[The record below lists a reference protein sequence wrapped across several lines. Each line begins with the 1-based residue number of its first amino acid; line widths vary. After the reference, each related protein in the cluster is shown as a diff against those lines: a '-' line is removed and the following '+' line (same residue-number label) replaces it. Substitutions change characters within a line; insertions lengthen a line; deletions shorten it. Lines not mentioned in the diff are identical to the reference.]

1 MWVGLSLCN
10 NGFPWPPQ
18 KSWRLIGVDGKWL
31 YIKEI
36 CLRLRGEPGE
46 KVSMKTGLYHPEE
59 FKDNCGFGLIA
70 HMTGEPSHHLLQTAM
85 QALTCMTHRG
95 GINADG
101 KTGDGCGLLMQKP
114 DQFLRAV
121 AQKHFAV
128 ELPKQYAVGM
138 VFFNQDP
145 VKAEAARAN
154 MDREIVAAG
163 LKLVGWRKVPIDTSV
178 LGRLAL
184 ERLPQ
189 IEQVFIGGERLSDQ
203 EFAIKLFSARRRS
216 SVANAHDADHY
227 ICSFSHKTIIY
238 KGLMMP
244 RDLAA
249 FYPDLG
255 DERLQ
260 TAICVFH
267 QRFSTNTLPKWPL
280 AQPFR
285 FLAHNGEINTITGN
299 RNWAMAR
306 RTKFAN
312 DQIPDLEELGPLVN
326 RVGSDSSSMD
336 NMLELMVT
344 GGIDLF
350 RGVRML
356 VPPAWQ
362 NVETMDA
369 DLRAFYE
376 YNSMHMEPWDGPAG
390 IVMTEGRHAVCLL
403 DRNGLRPARWVTTTN
418 GYITI
423 ASEIGVWG
431 YQPEEVLAKGRVGP
445 GQILAVDTET
455 GQILDTDAIDNRL
468 KSRHPYKRWLRQHAT
483 RIQATLTDD
492 QGAASYD
499 ADQLKQYMKMFQVT
513 FEERDQVLRPLG
525 EQGQE
530 AVGSMGDDTPM
541 AVLSQRVRSPY
552 DFFRQ
557 QFAQVT
563 NPPIDPLRE
572 AIVMSLEIC
581 LGAERNIFQESPE
594 HASRVILSSPVIS
607 PAKWRSLMNLERE
620 GFDRQ
625 LIDLNY
631 EESVGLQA
639 AIRNIAD
646 QAEEAVRSG
655 KTQLVLS
662 DRYIAPGKL
671 PVHASLAVGAVHHR
685 LTEQGLRCDSN
696 ILVETATARDPHH
709 FAVLLGFG
717 ASAVYPYLAYEVLA
731 DLIRTGEVLGDLDEV
746 FKYYR
751 KGISKGLLKILSKMG
766 ISTIASYRGAQ
777 LFEAVGLAEEVV
789 GLSFKGV
796 SSRIKGARFVDLE
809 GDQKLL
815 AAEAWSARKPIQQGG
830 LLKFVHGGEY
840 HAYNPDV
847 VNTLQAAVQQGDYAK
862 FKEYTTLV
870 DQRPVS
876 MIRDLLKVKVAD
888 EALPLDQ
895 VEPLEAILK
904 RFDSAGISLGALSP
918 EAHEA
923 LAEAM
928 NRLGARS
935 NSGEGG
941 EDPARYGTI
950 KSSKIKQVATGRFG
964 VTPEYLVNAE
974 VLQIKVAQGAKP
986 GEGGQLP
993 GGKVNG
999 LIAKLR
1005 YAVPGVTLI
1014 SPPPHHD
1021 IYSIEDLA
1029 QLIYDLKQVNPQALV
1044 SVKLVAEAGVGTI
1057 AAGVAK
1063 AYADLITISGY
1074 DGGTGASPLTSIKY
1088 AGAPWELGLAE
1099 THQTLRGNDLR
1110 GKVRVQ
1116 TDGGL
1121 KTGLDVIKAA
1131 ILGAESFGFGTA
1143 PMIALGCKYLRICH
1157 LNNCATGVATQNEKL
1172 RKDHYI
1178 GTVDM
1183 VINFFT
1189 FVAEETREWLAKL
1202 GVRSLGELI
1211 GRTDLL
1217 DVLPGDTERQQYLDL
1232 TPLLGS
1238 SHIPADK
1245 PQFCEVDKNPPFDKG
1260 ELAEKMVEMALPAI
1274 RDQAGGEFSLDIC
1287 NCDRSIGARIS
1298 GEIAKLYG
1306 NQGMADKPVTFRFKG
1321 TAGQSF
1327 GVWNAGGLN
1336 LHLEG
1341 DANDYVGKGMTGGK
1355 VTIVPPAGSPFATQH
1370 SAIVG
1375 NTCLYGATGGKL
1387 FAAGTAGERFAVRN
1401 SGAHAVVEG
1410 TGDHCCEYMTGGFV
1424 CVLGKTGYNF
1434 GSGMTGGF
1442 AYVLDMDNSF
1452 VDKLNHE
1459 LVEIQRISGEAMEAY
1474 RSHLARVLGE
1484 YVEETGSEWGR
1495 ELFENLDDYVRRFW
1509 LVKPKAANLKQLLSS
1524 TRANPQ

>member
-1 MWVGLSLCN
+1 
-10 NGFPWPPQ
+10 
-18 KSWRLIGVDGKWL
+18 
-31 YIKEI
+31 
-36 CLRLRGEPGE
+36 
-46 KVSMKTGLYHPEE
+46 MKTGLYHPEE

-70 HMTGEPSHHLLQTAM
+70 HMTGVPSHHLLQTAM

-121 AQKHFAV
+121 AQEHFAV

-154 MDREIVAAG
+154 MDREILAAG

-189 IEQVFIGGERLSDQ
+189 IEQVFIGGEGLSDQ

-216 SVANAHDADHY
+216 SVANAHDSDHY

-541 AVLSQRVRSPY
+541 AVLSQRVRSPF

-631 EESVGLQA
+631 EQSVGLEA

-646 QAEEAVRSG
+646 QAEEAVRAG

-777 LFEAVGLAEEVV
+777 LFEAIGLAEEVV

-809 GDQKLL
+809 SDQKLL

-888 EALPLDQ
+888 QPLALEQ
-895 VEPLEAILK
+895 IEPLEAILK

-941 EDPARYGTI
+941 EDPSRYGTI

-1157 LNNCATGVATQNEKL
+1157 LNNCATGVATQNDKL

-1217 DVLPGDTERQQYLDL
+1217 EMLPGDTERQQYLDL
-1232 TPLLGS
+1232 SPLLGS

-1245 PQFCEVDKNPPFDKG
+1245 PQFCEVDRNPPFDKG
-1260 ELAEKMVEMALPAI
+1260 ELAEKMVDMALPAI
-1274 RDQAGGEFSLDIC
+1274 RDQAGGEFDLDIC

-1306 NQGMADKPVTFRFKG
+1306 NQGMAANPITFRFKG

-1336 LHLEG
+1336 LHLQG

-1495 ELFENLDDYVRRFW
+1495 ELSENLDDYVRRFW

>member
-1 MWVGLSLCN
+1 
-10 NGFPWPPQ
+10 
-18 KSWRLIGVDGKWL
+18 
-31 YIKEI
+31 
-36 CLRLRGEPGE
+36 
-46 KVSMKTGLYHPEE
+46 MKTGLYHPEE

-121 AQKHFAV
+121 AQETFAA
-128 ELPKQYAVGM
+128 ELPRQYAVGM

-154 MDREIVAAG
+154 MDREILAAG

-189 IEQVFIGGERLSDQ
+189 IEQVFIGGEGLSDQ

-312 DQIPDLEELGPLVN
+312 DLIPDLEELGPLVN

-431 YQPEEVLAKGRVGP
+431 YQPEDVLAKGRVGP

-492 QGAASYD
+492 QGVASYD

-631 EESVGLQA
+631 EQSVGLEA

-646 QAEEAVRSG
+646 QAEEAVRAG

-777 LFEAVGLAEEVV
+777 LFEAIGLAEEVV

-796 SSRIKGARFVDLE
+796 SSRIKGARFADLE
-809 GDQKLL
+809 SDQKLL

-888 EALPLDQ
+888 QPLALEQ
-895 VEPLEAILK
+895 IEPLEAILK

-941 EDPARYGTI
+941 EDPSRYGTI

-1157 LNNCATGVATQNEKL
+1157 LNNCATGVATQNDKL

-1245 PQFCEVDKNPPFDKG
+1245 PQFCEVDKNPPFDQG
-1260 ELAEKMVEMALPAI
+1260 ELAEKMVEMAMPAI

-1287 NCDRSIGARIS
+1287 NCDRSIGARVS
-1298 GEIAKLYG
+1298 GEIARLHG
-1306 NQGMADKPVTFRFKG
+1306 NQGMAAAPITFRFKG

-1355 VTIVPPAGSPFATQH
+1355 VTIVPPAGSPFETQH

-1442 AYVLDMDNSF
+1442 AYVLDMDNTF

-1474 RSHLARVLGE
+1474 RSHLARVLAE

-1495 ELFENLDDYVRRFW
+1495 ELSENLDDYVRRFW

>member
-1 MWVGLSLCN
+1 
-10 NGFPWPPQ
+10 
-18 KSWRLIGVDGKWL
+18 
-31 YIKEI
+31 
-36 CLRLRGEPGE
+36 
-46 KVSMKTGLYHPEE
+46 MKTGLYHPEE

-101 KTGDGCGLLMQKP
+101 KTGDGCGLLIQKP

-121 AQKHFAV
+121 AQEHFSA
-128 ELPKQYAVGM
+128 ELPRQYAVGM

-189 IEQVFIGGERLSDQ
+189 IEQVFIGGEGLSDQ

-312 DQIPDLEELGPLVN
+312 DLIPDLEELGPLVN

-403 DRNGLRPARWVTTTN
+403 DRNGLRPARWVTTKN
-418 GYITI
+418 GYITL
-423 ASEIGVWG
+423 ASEIGVWD
-431 YQPEEVLAKGRVGP
+431 YKPEDVIAKGRVGP
-445 GQILAVDTET
+445 GQIFAVDTET

-468 KSRHPYKRWLRQHAT
+468 KSRHPYKRWLRQHAL
-483 RIQATLTDD
+483 RIQASLTDD
-492 QGAASYD
+492 QGVASYD

-631 EESVGLQA
+631 DESVGLEA

-646 QAEEAVRSG
+646 QAEEAVRGG

-809 GDQKLL
+809 SDQKLL

-876 MIRDLLKVKVAD
+876 MIRDLLKVKVA
-888 EALPLDQ
+888 EQALPLDQ
-895 VEPLEAILK
+895 IEPLEAILK

-941 EDPARYGTI
+941 EDPSRYGTI

-1217 DVLPGDTERQQYLDL
+1217 EVLPGDTERQQYLDL

-1260 ELAEKMVEMALPAI
+1260 ELAEKMVEMALPSI

-1287 NCDRSIGARIS
+1287 NCDRSIGARVS

-1355 VTIVPPAGSPFATQH
+1355 LTIVPPAGSPFATQH

>member
-1 MWVGLSLCN
+1 
-10 NGFPWPPQ
+10 
-18 KSWRLIGVDGKWL
+18 
-31 YIKEI
+31 
-36 CLRLRGEPGE
+36 
-46 KVSMKTGLYHPEE
+46 MKTGLYRPDE

-70 HMTGEPSHHLLQTAM
+70 HMQGVPSHDLLNTAIA
-85 QALTCMTHRG
+85 ALTCMTHRG

-101 KTGDGCGLLMQKP
+101 KTGDGCGLLIQKP
-114 DQFLRAV
+114 DLFLRAV
-121 AQKHFAV
+121 AKDAFAR
-128 ELPKQYAVGM
+128 ELPRQYAVGM
-138 VFFNQDP
+138 VFLNQDSAR
-145 VKAEAARAN
+145 AEAAREN
-154 MDREIVAAG
+154 MNREILAAG
-163 LKLVGWRKVPIDTSV
+163 LELIGWREVPIDTSV
-178 LGRLAL
+178 LGQLAL
-184 ERLPQ
+184 ERLPR
-189 IEQVFIGGERLSDQ
+189 IEQVFIGGEGLTDQ
-203 EFAIKLFSARRRS
+203 QFAIKLFSARRRS
-216 SVANAHDADHY
+216 SVANAEDTEHY

-244 RDLAA
+244 ADLAA
-249 FYPDLG
+249 FFPDLS

-267 QRFSTNTLPKWPL
+267 QRFSTNTMPKWPL

-299 RNWAMAR
+299 RNWAVAR

-312 DQIPDLEELGPLVN
+312 DLIPDLDELGPLVN

-350 RGVRML
+350 RAVRMII
-356 VPPAWQ
+356 PPAWQ
-362 NVETMDA
+362 NVETMDS

-376 YNSMHMEPWDGPAG
+376 FNSMHMEPWDGPAG
-390 IVMTEGRHAVCLL
+390 VVMTEGRHAVCLL
-403 DRNGLRPARWVTTTN
+403 DRNGLRPARWVTTKN
-418 GYITI
+418 GYITL

-431 YQPEEVLAKGRVGP
+431 YKPEDVIAKGRVGP

-455 GQILDTDAIDNRL
+455 GQVLQTDDIDNRL
-468 KSRHPYKRWLRQHAT
+468 KSRHPYKQWLRKSAQ
-483 RIQATLTDD
+483 RIQATLEDKD
-492 QGAASYD
+492 HGSAFYSPE
-499 ADQLKQYMKMFQVT
+499 QLKQYMKMYQVT

-525 EQGQE
+525 EQGYE

-541 AVLSQRVRSPY
+541 AVLSQRVRTPFDY
-552 DFFRQ
+552 FRQ

-594 HASRVILSSPVIS
+594 HASRVILSSPIIS
-607 PAKWRSLMNLERE
+607 PAKWRTLMTMERE
-620 GFDRQ
+620 GFRRYI
-625 LIDLNY
+625 IDLNY
-631 EESVGLQA
+631 DEAMGLEA
-639 AIRNIAD
+639 AVRNIAD

-655 KTQLVLS
+655 CTQVVLS
-662 DRYIAPGKL
+662 DRHIAPGKL
-671 PVHASLAVGAVHHR
+671 PVHAALATGAVHHR

-717 ASAVYPYLAYEVLA
+717 ASAVYPFLAYEVLG
-731 DLIRTGEVLGDLDEV
+731 DLIRTGEVLGDLYEV
-746 FKYYR
+746 FKNYR
-751 KGISKGLLKILSKMG
+751 KGITKGLLKILSKMG

-777 LFEAVGLAEEVV
+777 LFEAIGLADEVTE
-789 GLSFKGV
+789 LCFRGV
-796 SSRIKGARFVDLE
+796 ASRIKGARFVDLE
-809 GDQKLL
+809 AEQKAL
-815 AAEAWSARKPIQQGG
+815 ANEAWIARKPIQQGG

-847 VNTLQAAVQQGDYAK
+847 VNTLQAAVQKGNYEK
-862 FKEYTTLV
+862 FKEYSALV

-876 MIRDLLKVKVAD
+876 MIRDLLKVK
-888 EALPLDQ
+888 EAAQPLALEE

-941 EDPARYGTI
+941 EDPARYGTVR
-950 KSSKIKQVATGRFG
+950 SSKIKQVATGRFG

-1029 QLIYDLKQVNPQALV
+1029 QLIYDLKQVNPAALV
-1044 SVKLVAEAGVGTI
+1044 SVKLVSEAGVGTI

-1088 AGAPWELGLAE
+1088 AGSPWELGLAE

-1178 GTVDM
+1178 GTVEM

-1189 FVAEETREWLAKL
+1189 YVAEETREWLARL

-1217 DVLPGDTERQQYLDL
+1217 EVISGQTAKQQHLDL

-1238 SHIPADK
+1238 DHIPQDK
-1245 PQFCEVDKNPPFDKG
+1245 PQFCQVDRNPPFDKG
-1260 ELAEKMVEMALPAI
+1260 ETAEKMVDMALSAI
-1274 RDQAGGEFSLDIC
+1274 EGRKGGEFELDLC

-1298 GEIAKLYG
+1298 GEIARRYG
-1306 NQGMADKPVTFRFKG
+1306 NMGMADAPITFRFKG

-1327 GVWNAGGLN
+1327 GVWNAAGLN
-1336 LHLEG
+1336 MYLEG
-1341 DANDYVGKGMTGGK
+1341 DANDYVGKGMAAGK
-1355 VTIVPPAGSPFATQH
+1355 LVIVPPKGSPFKTQE
-1370 SAIVG
+1370 SAIIG

-1401 SGAHAVVEG
+1401 SGVHAVVEG

-1442 AYVLDMDNSF
+1442 AYVLDLDNTF
-1452 VDKLNHE
+1452 VDRVNHE

-1474 RSHLARVLGE
+1474 RSHLEGVLAE
-1484 YVEETGSEWGR
+1484 YVKETGSEWGHDVW
-1495 ELFENLDDYVRRFW
+1495 ENLDDYLRRFW
-1509 LVKPKAANLKQLLSS
+1509 LVKPKAASLKNLLSS

>member
-1 MWVGLSLCN
+1 
-10 NGFPWPPQ
+10 
-18 KSWRLIGVDGKWL
+18 
-31 YIKEI
+31 
-36 CLRLRGEPGE
+36 
-46 KVSMKTGLYHPEE
+46 MKTGLYHPEE

-114 DQFLRAV
+114 DRFLRAV
-121 AQKHFAV
+121 AQEHFAV

-145 VKAEAARAN
+145 VKAQAARAN
-154 MDREIVAAG
+154 MDREILAAG
-163 LKLVGWRKVPIDTSV
+163 LQLVGWRKVPIDTSV

-189 IEQVFIGGERLSDQ
+189 IEQVFIGADGLSDQ

-312 DQIPDLEELGPLVN
+312 DQIPDLEALGPLVN

-431 YQPEEVLAKGRVGP
+431 YQPEDVVAKGRVGP

-483 RIQATLTDD
+483 RIQATLSDD
-492 QGAASYD
+492 QGVASYD
-499 ADQLKQYMKMFQVT
+499 ADQLKQFMKMFQVT

-631 EESVGLQA
+631 EQGLGLEA

-646 QAEEAVRSG
+646 QAEEAVRAG

-809 GDQKLL
+809 SDQKLL

-876 MIRDLLKVKVAD
+876 MIRDLLKVKVAEQPLALD
-888 EALPLDQ
+888 E
-895 VEPLEAILK
+895 VEPLQAILK

-941 EDPARYGTI
+941 EDPSRYGTVR
-950 KSSKIKQVATGRFG
+950 SSKIKQVATGRFG

-1157 LNNCATGVATQNEKL
+1157 LNNCATGVATQNDKL

-1217 DVLPGDTERQQYLDL
+1217 DVLPGDTERQQHLDL

-1274 RDQAGGEFSLDIC
+1274 RDQAGGEFDLDIC

-1306 NQGMADKPVTFRFKG
+1306 NQGMAAKPITFRFKG

-1336 LHLEG
+1336 LHLKG

-1355 VTIVPPAGSPFATQH
+1355 LTIVPPAGSPFETQH

-1484 YVEETGSEWGR
+1484 YVEETGSAWGR
-1495 ELFENLDDYVRRFW
+1495 ELSENLDDYVRRFW

>member
-1 MWVGLSLCN
+1 
-10 NGFPWPPQ
+10 
-18 KSWRLIGVDGKWL
+18 
-31 YIKEI
+31 
-36 CLRLRGEPGE
+36 
-46 KVSMKTGLYHPEE
+46 MKTGLYHPEE

-121 AQKHFAV
+121 AQDHFAV

-154 MDREIVAAG
+154 MDREIVNAG

-189 IEQVFIGGERLSDQ
+189 IEQVFIGGEGLSDQ

-312 DQIPDLEELGPLVN
+312 DLIPDLEELGPLVN

-483 RIQATLTDD
+483 RIQATLSDD
-492 QGAASYD
+492 QGVASYD

-631 EESVGLQA
+631 EQSVGLEA

-766 ISTIASYRGAQ
+766 ISTITSYRGAQ
-777 LFEAVGLAEEVV
+777 LFEAIGLSEEVV

-796 SSRIKGARFVDLE
+796 SSRIKGARFEDLE
-809 GDQKLL
+809 SDQKLL

-888 EALPLDQ
+888 QALALDE
-895 VEPLEAILK
+895 VEPLGAILK

-941 EDPARYGTI
+941 EDPARYGTV

-999 LIAKLR
+999 LIARLR

-1157 LNNCATGVATQNEKL
+1157 LNNCATGVATQNDKL

-1217 DVLPGDTERQQYLDL
+1217 DVLPGDTERQGHLDL

-1245 PQFCEVDKNPPFDKG
+1245 PQFCQVDKNPPFDQG
-1260 ELAEKMVEMALPAI
+1260 ELAEKMVAMALPAI
-1274 RDQAGGEFSLDIC
+1274 RDMAGGEFAMNIC

-1298 GEIAKLYG
+1298 GEIARLHG
-1306 NQGMADKPVTFRFKG
+1306 NQGMAAAPITFRFKG

-1355 VTIVPPAGSPFATQH
+1355 VTIVPPAGSPFETQH

-1452 VDKLNHE
+1452 FDKLNHE

-1495 ELFENLDDYVRRFW
+1495 ELSENLDDYVRRFW
-1509 LVKPKAANLKQLLSS
+1509 LVKPKAANLKHLLSS